1 MPQVIEVRSPNR
13 EEIER
18 EARRLQSII
27 GEERADAIV
36 VPQGADQSFIDT
48 VRPRRLPVFRING
61 VVVWEGPDPPAD
73 IVRAWLHWPRTIGEA
88 VERLLESVGVIPDD
102 REARARLRADIS
114 TAFGLWGANLDLL
127 RSCGFEFMCAHHAT
141 DVIVERARQELERRA
156 RFVN

>member
-36 VPQGADQSFIDT
+36 VPRGADQSFLDA

-61 VVVWEGPDPPAD
+61 VVVWEGQGPPDE
-73 IVRAWLHWPRTIGEA
+73 IVRAWLHWPRTVGEA
-88 VERLLESVGVIPDD
+88 VDRLLERVDIIPDD
-102 REARARLRADIS
+102 RQARARLRAEIS

-127 RSCGFEFMCAHHAT
+127 RSCGFEFMCADFAT
-141 DVIVERARQELERRA
+141 DLIVERAREELKRRRA
-156 RFVN
+156 LVN